1 MRFVFARERDGKIH
15 FRKRHPE
22 VTVREV
28 REVFEFRM
36 AIQPTYGGAWKGIGH
51 TRARRFLVVIFK
63 WGKDK
68 DSVFIVTAYPAKKS
82 HVEVYLRST
91 GGVR

>member
-1 MRFVFARERDGKIH
+1 MNFLFARERDGTIH

-28 REVFEFRM
+28 KELFEFRM
-36 AIQPTYGGAWKGIGH
+36 AAQPTYGGALKGIGH

-63 WGKDK
+63 WGRKK
-68 DSVFIVTAYPAKKS
+68 DSVFILTAYPAKRK
-82 HVEVYLRST
+82 HAEVYLRT
-91 GGVR
+91 VGGRP